1 MKNYF
6 DAVKTKVNAGTC
18 FVEDATGLH
27 KETAPIKI
35 ARSIIVFNYYTSS
48 IIWDQETLLINL

>member
-35 ARSIIVFNYYTSS
+35 ARSIIVFNY
-48 IIWDQETLLINL
+48 